1 MVNDDQAAGVDD
13 FQELLNRASKTPDY
27 ARLLCSHVA
36 TRLKLGDPLPESW
49 RNFLIEAFY
58 KIADGYDPAVVLG
71 VSQPHRATNLHR
83 DVQIAVDYWKI
94 RNAVGKAAAA
104 KLSVANVWCLH
115 QDRVEEIA
123 KKFENEARRRIALEA
138 TLQKLY
144 DDESDADMRD
154 VRRQVLDSFE
164 DSRSALIA
172 QQNETN
178 GVKKGR

>member
-58 KIADGYDPAVVLG
+58 KIADGHDPAVVLG

-83 DVQIAVDYWKI
+83 DVQIAVDYWKV
-94 RNAVGKAAAA
+94 RDAVGTAKRA
-104 KLSVANVWCLH
+104 KLDVAEVWCLH
-115 QDRVEEIA
+115 EDRVEEIA
-123 KKFENEARRRIALEA
+123 KKFENEARRRIGLE
-138 TLQKLY
+138 TILQKLY
-144 DDESDADMRD
+144 DDESDPGIRD
-154 VRRQVLDSFE
+154 LRKQALDSFE
-164 DSRSALIA
+164 DARTTLIA
-172 QQNETN
+172 KQEETT
-178 GVKKGR
+178 GAKKGR